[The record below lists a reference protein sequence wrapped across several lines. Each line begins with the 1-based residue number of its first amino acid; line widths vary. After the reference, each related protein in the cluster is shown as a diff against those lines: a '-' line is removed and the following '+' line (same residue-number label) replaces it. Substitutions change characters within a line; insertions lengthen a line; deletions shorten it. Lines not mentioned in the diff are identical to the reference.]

1 MAKHP
6 AITFGTKADFK
17 PTRGSKIGEII
28 KRDANRLTDEQ
39 RPLLELV
46 AKQLIKGTAYGKAH
60 AHRP

>member
-17 PTRGSKIGEII
+17 PTRGCRIGEII
-28 KRDANRLTDEQ
+28 KRDANLLTAEQ
-39 RPLLELV
+39 RGLLGEM

-60 AHRP
+60 AHRR